1 MKLYSPFI
9 LLCSSACLA
18 SAVLNGNNPKEPQ
31 DLTQSI
37 CTDRPRTQCEV
48 ELDVPQACAGE
59 QSSCPIVLFLHG
71 SGGTNNWFKGTANVH
86 DAGYIGVYPQGE
98 GGWNTGPKNSN
109 NCAWNDY
116 ECTTDPDEGDFIASI
131 IAEIRDKGASGNVYV
146 IGNSNGAA
154 LAHRLAAN
162 AGSELPIKGIVAKVT
177 QLLESPE
184 RSGPGVLNYNRPSTS
199 TTAVS
204 VLSVMGTADG
214 LIPYEGG
221 SSSVFGGDE
230 NFKLMPALNS
240 MQFWAAHNG
249 CGDGYSIVITS
260 TTTSAQHGTSAT
272 KYDYQDCP
280 AGIFVEHYAINGG
293 GHNAGGAEIDGDKID
308 YVVAYDFIDRVE
320 NAAGP
325 GGETTPSPVSS
336 PTVVQPTSS
345 PVAAPTG
352 SCVDDPDWAGKFNA
366 EHTCDFIAMDP
377 VNRCVWEDGDG
388 VQANV
393 ACPEACDSDCSTPD
407 VLCQD
412 SAAKFTFKDQT
423 KKKTCKFIGK
433 NIDNTA
439 KKCQAASSECP
450 VTCQTGCTC
459 FDTETSFVLNGK
471 TKTCAWAGT
480 KNTEKR
486 CAKNKVRSNCPKVC
500 GVC

>member
-1 MKLYSPFI
+1 VF
-9 LLCSSACLA
+9 
-18 SAVLNGNNPKEPQ
+18 
-31 DLTQSI
+31 
-37 CTDRPRTQCEV
+37 
-48 ELDVPQACAGE
+48 
-59 QSSCPIVLFLHG
+59 FLHG
-71 SGGTNNWFKGTANVH
+71 SGGTINWFARTTNVH

-98 GGWNTGPKNSN
+98 SGWNTGPKESN
-109 NCAWNDY
+109 NCAWDEY
-116 ECTTDPDEGDFIASI
+116 QCTDDPDEGDFIASI
-131 IAEIRDKGASGNVYV
+131 IAEIREKGASGNVYA

-162 AGSELPIKGIVAKVT
+162 AGTELPIKGIVAKVT
-177 QLLESPE
+177 QLLQSPA
-184 RSGPGVLNYNRPSTS
+184 RSGPGLLNYNQPSASTS
-199 TTAVS
+199 AVS
-204 VLSVMGTADG
+204 ILSVMGTADG

-221 SSSVFGGDE
+221 SSPVFGGDE
-230 NFKLMPALNS
+230 DFVLMSALKS
-240 MQFWAAHNG
+240 MEFWADHNG
-249 CGDGYSIVITS
+249 CGDADITS

-272 KYDYQDCP
+272 KYDYQNCP

-325 GGETTPSPVSS
+325 DGEPTSSPVSS

-352 SCVDDPDWAGKFNA
+352 SCVNDPGWAGKNDA
-366 EHTCDFIAMDP
+366 THTCDFIALNP
-377 VNRCVWEDGDG
+377 ANRCVWEDSVG

-407 VLCQD
+407 EDFCQD
-412 SAAKFTFKDQT
+412 TSAKFTFKDQP

-433 NIDNTA
+433 KNTA
-439 KKCQAASSECP
+439 KRCQDDAASVECP
-450 VTCQTGCTC
+450 VTCQTETDCTC
-459 FDTETSFVLNGK
+459 FDTETSFVLNGTK
-471 TKTCAWAGT
+471 TKTCAWAEA